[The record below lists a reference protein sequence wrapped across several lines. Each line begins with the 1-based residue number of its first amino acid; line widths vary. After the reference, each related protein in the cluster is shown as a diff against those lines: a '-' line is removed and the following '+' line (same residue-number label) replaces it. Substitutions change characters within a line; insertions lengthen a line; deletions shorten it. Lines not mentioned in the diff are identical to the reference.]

1 MEKTDKI
8 FLAGHQGLVGSNILK
23 QLQNKGYQKIILKT
37 RHELDLENQKQTA
50 DFFQKEKPDYVIL
63 AAAKVGGI
71 VANNTY
77 RADFIYKNIQIQ
89 TNVIHH
95 SYIIG
100 VKKLLFLGS
109 SCVYPKK
116 APQPMPEDCLLTS
129 ELEYTNEPYAITKIS
144 GMKMCEAYNLQYG
157 CNFLCAMPANLYGI
171 GDNFDLEH
179 SHVLAALIRKI
190 HLAKLLSENKQKEV
204 FANLKIKTQ
213 TEAQA
218 YLEKFG
224 ICSNSVE
231 IWGTGRPEREFLYAE
246 DLADACVFLMEQ
258 VDFGMLVETQNKEVR
273 NTHINIGTGKT
284 IAIKELAELIKEIIG
299 FSGELVF
306 NSTMP
311 DGTMKKVTNTEKI
324 NKLGWHYKTSLR
336 EGIEKV
342 YENYRNLC

>member
-1 MEKTDKI
+1 MEKTGKI

-23 QLQNKGYQKIILKT
+23 QLQNKGYQKIILRT
-37 RHELDLENQKQTA
+37 RLELDLENQKQTA

-71 VANNTY
+71 LANNTY

-95 SYIIG
+95 SYTIG

-116 APQPMPEDCLLTS
+116 APQPMPEDCPKNHFFYKLS
-129 ELEYTNEPYAITKIS
+129 VN
-144 GMKMCEAYNLQYG
+144 
-157 CNFLCAMPANLYGI
+157 I
-171 GDNFDLEH
+171 GLKQ

-204 FANLKIKTQ
+204 FANLKIKAQ

-231 IWGTGRPEREFLYAE
+231 IWGTGRPEREFLYA
-246 DLADACVFLMEQ
+246 DYIRVMD
-258 VDFGMLVETQNKEVR
+258 
-273 NTHINIGTGKT
+273 NIGLDLYVFIDKICT
-284 IAIKELAELIKEIIG
+284 ISIVRYD
-299 FSGELVF
+299 S
-306 NSTMP
+306 S
-311 DGTMKKVTNTEKI
+311 
-324 NKLGWHYKTSLR
+324 H
-336 EGIEKV
+336 
-342 YENYRNLC
+342 LCGC